1 LEQRI
6 EVNRLENCVQIV
18 KRVSH
23 YLPRSK
29 KKYKTTVV
37 DITIPFEAVRF
48 CGRETPRHTRGVDVN
63 NRGCNKWLA

>member
-1 LEQRI
+1 MEQRI

-37 DITIPFEAVRF
+37 DITIPFEAVDF
-48 CGRETPRHTRGVDVN
+48 VVEKLQDIQEE
-63 NRGCNKWLA
+63 WM